1 MSKLFNLLSHL
12 KIHFWTGWF
21 VCFYSR
27 MFLKFST
34 KFDLKGH
41 IFPFHFSFRKALFEF
56 LNKVKFEFI
65 SVYWGIFIFLLTL
78 QSSWIE
84 FKFRKSRR
92 WRYFSLWSNFRAL
105 FRWWK
110 PSSFW
115 TGVDICLGKLWMQ
128 GSFSAKKIKLFPLTP
143 KQWQGGALSGRI
155 TLTPLSFLT
164 FTLLSG
170 RITFTP
176 LSL

>member
-1 MSKLFNLLSHL
+1 MLLNSNQTRTTFQEEWIQIQPTLKYNETEMKTFSCVVENEGRRKIILRSLKHNWCEMSKLETSTESCSAFQMSPHIYINTFRIILLFKNL
-12 KIHFWTGWF
+12 WTGFF
-21 VCFYSR
+21 VWICFYSR

-84 FKFRKSRR
+84 LKFGKSRVEI
-92 WRYFSLWSNFRAL
+92 F
-105 FRWWK
+105 
-110 PSSFW
+110 
-115 TGVDICLGKLWMQ
+115 
-128 GSFSAKKIKLFPLTP
+128 
-143 KQWQGGALSGRI
+143 
-155 TLTPLSFLT
+155 FLLEE
-164 FTLLSG
+164 F
-170 RITFTP
+170 
-176 LSL
+176 